1 MFSSPVSSANDE
13 LEFVKMRYRTP
24 THMSAFH
31 DAGADNMAFE
41 SINLTT
47 EFDPH
52 PGNHRG
58 ARSRGER
65 GGGDPEQPPS
75 YDTTMRNFA
84 AATAAANNYY
94 AADRQSMRSKASTRS
109 KRSTHQRDRGPG
121 SSVTYSEPV
130 RDLPWVH
137 ITPSA
142 SAEHHMTRHYP

>member
-1 MFSSPVSSANDE
+1 MSSANDE

-24 THMSAFH
+24 THMSPYQ
-31 DAGADNMAFE
+31 DSGADNLAFDT
-41 SINLTT
+41 INLTT

-52 PGNHRG
+52 PTTNRSTRST
-58 ARSRGER
+58 RSRRDRGE
-65 GGGDPEQPPS
+65 GEPEQPPS

-84 AATAAANNYY
+84 AATAAANSYY
-94 AADRQSMRSKASTRS
+94 AADRQSVRSKASTRS
-109 KRSTHQRDRGPG
+109 KRSTHHRDRGPG

-142 SAEHHMTRHYP
+142 SAEHHVTRHYS